1 MTRISLQFLPAF
13 KAAAELE
20 NLRAAATLLHLTP
33 SAISQQINKLEEQLG
48 FAVFARQGRRVKLN
62 DAGKLLLGS
71 VETALKEI
79 EQGVQAAAA
88 VANAQARTVVRITV
102 VPSFAQR
109 WLLPRLARWRSLHP
123 DIRLQIETTQQTI
136 DLQRAG
142 LHVGIRAGSGTWAG
156 LSAEPLCDLDLPLC
170 VLACREAAQRVAGNL
185 PAAIASE
192 SLLGDPG
199 LWASWFQLAGIA
211 SEAQPAATFA
221 DSGLM
226 LQAAEQDIGLVLA
239 RGLYTVD
246 ALRDGRLEQLT
257 SVALPIPSPQRFF
270 LVFPP
275 SLQDWPPLTALRAW
289 LLEEV
294 QQSRLEL
301 AERDLLQQ

>member
-1 MTRISLQFLPAF
+1 MMRIPLQFLPAF

-20 NLRAAATLLHLTP
+20 NLRAAAALLHLTP

-48 FAVFARQGRRVKLN
+48 FAVFTRQGRRVLLN
-62 DAGKLLLGS
+62 DAGKLLAGS
-71 VETALKEI
+71 VEAALKEI

-88 VANAQARTVVRITV
+88 IANAQARTVVRITV

-123 DIRLQIETTQQTI
+123 DIRLQIETTRQTI
-136 DLQRAG
+136 DLQREG
-142 LHVGIRAGSGTWAG
+142 LHVGIRTGSGTWAG
-156 LSAEPLCDLDLPLC
+156 LSADTLCDLDLPLC
-170 VLACREAAQRVAGNL
+170 ALACPEAAQRVAGNL
-185 PAAIASE
+185 PAAISSE
-192 SLLGDPG
+192 SLLGDPE

-246 ALRDGRLEQLT
+246 ALREGRLVQLSST
-257 SVALPIPSPQRFF
+257 VLPISSPQRFF

-275 SLQDWPPLTALRAW
+275 SLQDWPPLTALRTW

-294 QQSRLEL
+294 RQSRLEL
-301 AERDLLQQ
+301 AERGLLPP

>member
-123 DIRLQIETTQQTI
+123 DIRLQIDTTQQTM
-136 DLQRAG
+136 DLQRTG

-156 LSAEPLCDLDLPLC
+156 LSAEALCDLDLPLC
-170 VLACREAAQRVAGNL
+170 VLACPEAAQRVADNL
-185 PAAIASE
+185 PAAIANE
-192 SLLGDPG
+192 SLLGDPV